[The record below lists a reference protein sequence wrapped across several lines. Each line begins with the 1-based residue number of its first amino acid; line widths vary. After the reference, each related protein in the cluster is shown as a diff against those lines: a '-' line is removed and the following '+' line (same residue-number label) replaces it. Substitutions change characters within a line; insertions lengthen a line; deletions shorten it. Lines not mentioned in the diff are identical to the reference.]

1 MKRKDICKAMKYLLS
16 AMLWTGV
23 FGSMAFAGTW
33 VQNGNA
39 WEYHENGAKLTNRWI
54 ENNGQWFYLK
64 PDGNMANGEWIR
76 ISDIDYYMNE
86 GGALAQNQWL
96 KYQGKWYYLGKS
108 GAMVHNQA
116 VDGYFISSDGVW
128 RKNETAKAAKA
139 SGRIVERRR
148 TYTED
153 FSTDFDDEEVFS
165 EDNGDWV

>member
-16 AMLWTGV
+16 AMLLTGV
-23 FGSMAFAGTW
+23 FGSIAFAGTW

-39 WEYHENGAKLTNRWI
+39 WEYHENGVKITNRWI

-76 ISDIDYYMNE
+76 ISEIDYYMNE

-139 SGRIVERRR
+139 SGRIAERRR

-165 EDNGDWV
+165 EDNGDWE